1 MASEKFLN
9 SEPLPT
15 SAPPGN
21 TPPTLATRVS
31 KALVWNTL
39 FVPIRLLAELLANL
53 LKLNVLS
60 PASFGLLALISN
72 TNNGLGTV
80 VDLGTGRALPKYI
93 PESQHRG
100 GPHATLRLLSA
111 VLALQMLLLLSIG
124 IGLLLYSGRYLDG
137 LQNQVRADTQLA
149 AVDQAAAL
157 AFLQNYGGFVLLAI
171 LLLLFLGVCYDMCTA
186 YLSSFFRQGAWNG
199 VDLAARLLPP
209 LLSAAAILA
218 GYDIAGVLA
227 AMVLAPAIAVLFAL
241 WHVLRLWREAAPLAT
256 TGGEAMDW
264 VALLRRPHS
273 LLGWLPAG
281 FVRYCSVSFLMTLTD
296 FIASAGFAIF
306 LADDVGDVALIW
318 AGTSL
323 VRMALAY
330 LYTPMVGV
338 QVPLFTR
345 VRAGEGGTLAGAY
358 QSLLRLQV
366 LLLVPGGVGL
376 MLLAQPA
383 LAVISPLYL
392 DATVLVLILVP
403 ALFIESMLTTA
414 HNALIVYEHL
424 RIIIVAR
431 LLTLVVI
438 VPLAIWLPPLL
449 GVVGVVLAFGAARLA
464 AGFWVTG
471 SGMRLLGLRWPW
483 RFTVRVLLATA
494 LMALA
499 VLGLRMLL
507 PAADADLSIIQR
519 LFKALGLFAVAGAG
533 GLVFLLALRL
543 SGGLDPRDREQLAKL
558 KLPLKQWIFRIL

>member
-1 MASEKFLN
+1 
-9 SEPLPT
+9 
-15 SAPPGN
+15 
-21 TPPTLATRVS
+21 VS
-31 KALVWNTL
+31 RALVWNTL

-53 LKLNVLS
+53 LKLNALS

-72 TNNGLGTV
+72 TNNGLGTLI
-80 VDLGTGRALPKYI
+80 DLGTGRALPKYI

-100 GPHATLRLLSA
+100 GTAATLRLLTA
-111 VLALQMLLLLSIG
+111 VLAIQVTVLLSIG
-124 IGLLLYSGRYLDG
+124 IGLLLFSGRYLG
-137 LQNQVRADTQLA
+137 NLQSQVRADRQLA
-149 AVDQAAAL
+149 AVDQTAAL
-157 AFLQNYGGFVLLAI
+157 AFLQNYGGFVLSAI
-171 LLLLFLGVCYDMCTA
+171 VLLLFLGVCYDMCTA
-186 YLSSFFRQGAWNG
+186 YLSSFFRQGAWNT

-227 AMVLAPAIAVLFAL
+227 ALVLASSIAVALAL
-241 WHVLRLWREAAPLAT
+241 WYVLRLW
-256 TGGEAMDW
+256 GE
-264 VALLRRPHS
+264 VAQQTEPGAVTSDGVRTLHD
-273 LLGWLPAG
+273 WLPPG
-281 FVRYCSVSFLMTLTD
+281 FVRYCGVSFLMTTTD

-330 LYTPMVGV
+330 LYMPMVGV

-345 VRAGEGGTLAGAY
+345 VRAGEGGSLSGAY

-376 MLLAQPA
+376 ILLAEPA

-392 DATVLVLILVP
+392 DATILVWILVP

-424 RIIIVAR
+424 QIIVVAR

-438 VPLAIWLPPLL
+438 VPLAIWLPPLF
-449 GVVGVVLAFGAARLA
+449 GVVGVVLAFGMARLA

-471 SGMRLLGLRWPW
+471 SGMRLLRLRWPW
-483 RFTVRVLLATA
+483 RFTWRVLLATA
-494 LMALA
+494 LMAAA
-499 VLGLRMLL
+499 VLGLRLLL
-507 PAADADLSIIQR
+507 PMSSADLSIMQR
-519 LFKALGLFAVAGAG
+519 LFKTMGLLGVAGG
-533 GLVFLLALRL
+533 GTLVFLLALRL
-543 SGGLDPRDREQLAKL
+543 SGGLEPQDREQLAKL
-558 KLPLKQWIFRIL
+558 KLPFKQWLFKLL